1 MLLQFI
7 YRLPTVVSVVWSIR
21 MKTCH
26 LPQSWRQIPAMIVSH
41 VLIDDEVL
49 GCEIH
54 VCLGGKHVQ
63 EKGARQEGRK
73 VVGKLR
79 KQGEIG
85 RAHV

>member
-1 MLLQFI
+1 
-7 YRLPTVVSVVWSIR
+7 
-21 MKTCH
+21 
-26 LPQSWRQIPAMIVSH
+26 MIVSH

-79 KQGEIG
+79 KQGVLL
-85 RAHV
+85 RYQTL